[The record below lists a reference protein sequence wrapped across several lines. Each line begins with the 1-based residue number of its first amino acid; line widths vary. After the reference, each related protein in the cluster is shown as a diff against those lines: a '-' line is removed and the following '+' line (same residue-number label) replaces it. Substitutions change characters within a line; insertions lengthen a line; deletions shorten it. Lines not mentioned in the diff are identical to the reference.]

1 MTTSEQ
7 AVCPQC
13 ATIGGST
20 DRFCESC
27 GAALSEI
34 RRVAIPRGRDAL
46 EGTEG
51 PCSDC
56 GNETHVDEYCTVCG
70 HRRAEPDRDEADL
83 GAIVL
88 ITDRGIEHAR
98 NEDAAAAGMVVDSG
112 TARPYA
118 IAVAVCDGVS
128 TSSEA
133 HAAAVAASKAGVDA
147 MLAGLAAAGKAT
159 AAVLAGLA
167 DAAKAAAAAGTDPS
181 SAPSCTY
188 TAATVVPTPEGT
200 VQITVGNVGDSRAY
214 WFPEPP
220 APPQQLTVDDSLAQ
234 ELITA
239 GASAES
245 EAVQRGAH
253 TLTRW
258 LGADAESKPWSDS
271 SVHSI
276 TTAGPGSLLLCS
288 DGLWNYLPDAADI
301 APFCTGTEAT
311 AAARALVEY
320 ALQAGGH
327 DNITVVVIPIG
338 GAHEFA

>member
-1 MTTSEQ
+1 MTSQQ
-7 AVCPQC
+7 AACPQC
-13 ATIGGST
+13 AVVGASA

-34 RRVAIPRGRDAL
+34 RRIAVPRGREAL
-46 EGTEG
+46 EGPEG

-56 GNETHVDEYCTVCG
+56 GNESHVDGYCTVCG

-83 GAIVL
+83 DGIVL
-88 ITDRGIEHAR
+88 ITDRGLEHAR
-98 NEDAAAAGMVVDSG
+98 NEDAAAAGMAVGSG
-112 TARPYA
+112 AERPYA

-128 TSSEA
+128 TSSAA
-133 HAAAVAASKAGVDA
+133 HTAAVAASNAGVDA
-147 MLAGLAAAGKAT
+147 MLAALIASRKSH

-167 DAAKAAAAAGTDPS
+167 GAAKAAAVAATDPS
-181 SAPSCTY
+181 TAPSCTY

-239 GASAES
+239 GASADS

-271 SVHSI
+271 SVHTI
-276 TTAGPGSLLLCS
+276 TAAGPGSLLLCS

-301 APFCTGTEAT
+301 ARFCTGTEAT

-327 DNITVVVIPIG
+327 DNITVAVIPIG
-338 GAHEFA
+338 GLDEFN